1 MEYDY
6 RKTFHASTVAKK
18 ISLFNVPAL
27 RPIPTHFTNLFSE
40 LQPVCFTLLWMYYTE
55 YGIPIRKFQE
65 FYLHLLLWTTNFNI
79 IFIKIVSFLLNKGRE
94 FLKNY
99 DRINMWW
106 PEFSE
111 NNYRISANSFPPLN
125 SFLFCENLYCNWRLK
140 HWGLLGYIKLTNT
153 LGQKHWTRYGAI
165 HE

>member
-1 MEYDY
+1 MECDS
-6 RKTFHASTVAKK
+6 RKTFHAWTVVKK
-18 ISLFNVPAL
+18 ISIFNVPTL
-27 RPIPTHFTNLFSE
+27 RPMPTHFTNLFLE

-79 IFIKIVSFLLNKGRE
+79 AFIKILSFLLNKGRE

-99 DRINMWW
+99 DWINMWW

-111 NNYRISANSFPPLN
+111 NNYRISANSFPPWIV
-125 SFLFCENLYCNWRLK
+125 SFFVK
-140 HWGLLGYIKLTNT
+140 IYI
-153 LGQKHWTRYGAI
+153 AI
-165 HE
+165 EDWSIEAY